1 MIKILIKDKDKSER
15 VSWQNAEKKPPRK
28 KFRYGRFP
36 EQNPFCNYSF
46 STGQVRGYSPSINKM
61 TWPPSMQRNND
72 WNRFV
77 FLFLLLFLYIHIFE
91 YFYFSFSETLVD
103 FFFVEL
109 KVIFLTF
116 FISFCLC
123 VFMRNW
129 LIFQN
134 IRQHFS

>member
-103 FFFVEL
+103 FFL
-109 KVIFLTF
+109 
-116 FISFCLC
+116 
-123 VFMRNW
+123 N
-129 LIFQN
+129 
-134 IRQHFS
+134 